1 MKNADMPAMPV
12 ELSGFGSYEPIA
24 YTGLTKREMMAMHIM
39 CGIAPTQFTPKYG
52 AEQAVSYAD
61 ALLAELGKGG
71 RVMTR
76 ENEMLALLESR
87 EAEANAEAEWIA
99 DWCDANRPLLLAGM
113 LETDPATLL
122 GELNADQH
130 RHYNQAIWLMMNDGE
145 QAPLMQ
151 FIDQVVDAGLA
162 ELAKEAW
169 GYHLAALHDAMS
181 EEQFEQYQ
189 HRSAA

>member
-1 MKNADMPAMPV
+1 
-12 ELSGFGSYEPIA
+12 
-24 YTGLTKREMMAMHIM
+24 
-39 CGIAPTQFTPKYG
+39 
-52 AEQAVSYAD
+52 
-61 ALLAELGKGG
+61 
-71 RVMTR
+71 MTR

-99 DWCDANRPLLLAGM
+99 DWAATNRPLLLAGM

-122 GELNADQH
+122 
-130 RHYNQAIWLMMNDGE
+130 GE

-181 EEQFEQYQ
+181 EQQWEQYQ
-189 HRSAA
+189 DRRNAA